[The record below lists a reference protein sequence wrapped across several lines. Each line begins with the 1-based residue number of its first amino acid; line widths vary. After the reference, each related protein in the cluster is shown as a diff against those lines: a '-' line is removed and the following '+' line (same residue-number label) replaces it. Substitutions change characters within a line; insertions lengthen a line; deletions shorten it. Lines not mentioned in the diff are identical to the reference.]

1 MRAHTRGRGLT
12 LIEVLATLAITG
24 ILAGLAAPSF
34 LSTIARTRLEGVV
47 NGLSIDLQYA
57 RSEAIRRR
65 TSATLTVAEGG
76 ASYSVS
82 YIVPSTNAVVTLR
95 TVTMP
100 ADVTLAAT
108 APVVFDALRGI
119 APSQTLTGSNSK
131 LSAQLQVLTNANGR
145 VQTCTPSG
153 EFTGYPAC

>member
-1 MRAHTRGRGLT
+1 MRTPTQRGLT

-65 TSATLTVAEGG
+65 TSASLTVAAGG
-76 ASYSVS
+76 DSYTVS
-82 YIVPSTNAVVTLR
+82 YLVPSTNAAVTLR
-95 TVTMP
+95 TATLP

-108 APVVFDALRGI
+108 APVVFDPLRGM
-119 APSQTLTGSNSK
+119 AASQTLTGTSSR
-131 LSAQLQVLTNANGR
+131 LSAQLQVQTNANGR
-145 VQTCTPSG
+145 VQTCTPAG
-153 EFTGYPAC
+153 AFTGYPAC